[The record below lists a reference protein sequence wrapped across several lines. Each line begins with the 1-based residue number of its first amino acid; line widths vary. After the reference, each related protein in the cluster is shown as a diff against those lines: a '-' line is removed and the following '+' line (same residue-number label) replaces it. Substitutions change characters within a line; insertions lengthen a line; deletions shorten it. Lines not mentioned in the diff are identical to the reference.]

1 MPNRYVLLLLLT
13 SLLWGGNFV
22 VGKSLVGHASP
33 MTLTSIRWIIA
44 ILCLFPIVWWK
55 EKTILPS
62 RAALLPL
69 FFMGITGVV
78 LFNLFQFMALERTT
92 ATNVGLISAL
102 NTISISVCSFL
113 FLKERI
119 NLLQIL
125 SMLFSLVGVILV
137 LSKGNIDQ
145 LQAFHFNTGDL
156 WMMGSVCVWGIYSVC
171 SRWAMK
177 NNTSPMKSTLYSGI
191 FGLIVLLPFN
201 FSDFTV
207 SNINGSFIQ
216 SILYTGVISTV
227 VCIVLWN
234 IGVQKLGATTAGMFL
249 NFNPVFTVI
258 LAFLFLGEQMTWIQ
272 GIGGCVVIIGCYLF
286 SAFKTKAVA
295 ASNQRYDL
303 AHWRSKI

>member
-1 MPNRYVLLLLLT
+1 MPNKYVLLLLLT

-33 MTLTSIRWIIA
+33 MTLTSIRWMIA
-44 ILCLFPIVWWK
+44 VLCLFPLVWRK
-55 EKTILPS
+55 EKTIFPS

-69 FFMGITGVV
+69 FLMGVTGVV

-92 ATNVGLISAL
+92 ATNAGLISTL
-102 NTISISVCSFL
+102 NMISISVCSFL

-119 NLLQIL
+119 NVLQMF

-137 LSKGNIDQ
+137 LTKGNVE
-145 LQAFHFNTGDL
+145 LLLSLHFNTGDL

-171 SRWAMK
+171 SRWAMNK
-177 NNTSPMKSTLYSGI
+177 TSPMKSTLYSGI

-207 SNINGSFIQ
+207 SDINLSFIQ

-227 VCIVLWN
+227 VCIVFWN

-249 NFNPVFTVI
+249 NFNPVFTAV
-258 LAFLFLGEQMTWIQ
+258 LAFIFLGEQMTWNQ
-272 GIGGCVVIIGCYLF
+272 GIGGCMVIIGCYLF
-286 SAFKTKAVA
+286 SAFKAKAVA
-295 ASNQRYDL
+295 ESNKRHDL
-303 AHWRSKI
+303 AH